1 MHAQNRACYNQR
13 KFNHDRSK
21 NVKLSSN
28 QRKHLEAL
36 ANPMDAII
44 RIGKQGL
51 EAKIVSSVIEAFNSH
66 ELIKI
71 KLLDTSP
78 VDVEEVVDE
87 ILDSTDAALVRTI
100 GRVII
105 LYRPFTDKPTK
116 IELPAPR

>member
-1 MHAQNRACYNQR
+1 M
-13 KFNHDRSK
+13 
-21 NVKLSSN
+21 KLSSN

-36 ANPMDAII
+36 ANSLDAVI

-87 ILDSTDAALVRTI
+87 ILDATDAALVRTI

-105 LYRPFTDKPTK
+105 LYRPFTDKPRK
-116 IELPAPR
+116 IELPASR